1 MTYKIGSIGNFK
13 RWTQQVVRDPAA
25 AQGVPKQWFDSEET
39 ARAAGHV
46 NISAEA
52 VVKLLS
58 PENVRLL
65 HVIGRERPASVQR
78 LAELVGRKQSNVSR
92 TLKKLE
98 KAGIV
103 RLVAGAGR
111 ERTPQLTAR
120 RVRLE
125 IDLTGAEDAVS
136 IEAAG

>member
-1 MTYKIGSIGNFK
+1 M
-13 RWTQQVVRDPAA
+13 
-25 AQGVPKQWFDSEET
+25 
-39 ARAAGHV
+39 
-46 NISAEA
+46 
-52 VVKLLS
+52 
-58 PENVRLL
+58 
-65 HVIGRERPASVQR
+65 QR

-120 RVRLE
+120 RMRLE